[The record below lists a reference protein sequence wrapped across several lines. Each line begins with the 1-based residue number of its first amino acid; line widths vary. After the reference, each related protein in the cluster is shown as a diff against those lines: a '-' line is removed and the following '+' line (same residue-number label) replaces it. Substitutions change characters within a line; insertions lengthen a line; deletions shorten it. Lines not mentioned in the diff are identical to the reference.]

1 MRVSANQVT
10 IARLLGMPVV
20 AMLIYGDERL
30 RILGVVVGT
39 LIGLTDFLDGYL
51 ARKHGVTVLGSLLD
65 PVADKVF
72 VVASYIPYADG
83 GAIPWWAVAA
93 IMSRELVVTVLRSS
107 LELGGRRLPSS
118 KLAKTKTWVQMVG
131 LGLLVLIPILDRRE
145 ALPLLFAVPLAL
157 VLIAAVLV
165 RFVTGRVL
173 PGLWFAASVLAALLA
188 TAMFGSARTAE
199 TLLLALIVAITWV
212 SAWDYFVVGLAAL
225 WRASH
230 RRALHWL
237 RFAGGALL
245 PTLALA
251 AMGLGVAPGLVIV
264 VLLSAETA
272 RGAVDN
278 YIAHRRV
285 ADFSWAATLWSEIGL
300 LTVAAAVPTIATE
313 AALAAAATAS
323 VMCLRVVAKQMRTS
337 VPTAVAGQQAT
348 QEPGNCAGGILPGRR
363 D

>member
-20 AMLIYGDERL
+20 ATLIYGDEQL

-39 LIGLTDFLDGYL
+39 LIGLTDFVDGYL

-118 KLAKTKTWVQMVG
+118 RLAKIKTWVQMVG
-131 LGLLVLIPILDRRE
+131 LGLLVLTPILDRRG

-157 VLIAAVLV
+157 VLIAVVLV
-165 RFVTGRVL
+165 RFVTGRAL
-173 PGLWFAASVLAALLA
+173 SGLWFAASVLAGLLA
-188 TAMFGSARTAE
+188 TALFASAGVAE
-199 TLLLALIVAITWV
+199 MLLLALIVAITWV
-212 SAWDYFVVGLAAL
+212 SAWDYFVVGLPAL
-225 WRASH
+225 WRVSDH
-230 RRALHWL
+230 RARHWL
-237 RFAGGALL
+237 RFVGGALL
-245 PTLALA
+245 PALGLG
-251 AMGLGVAPGLVIV
+251 AMGAGIAPGVAIV

-278 YIAHRRV
+278 YVAHRRI
-285 ADFSWAATLWSEIGL
+285 ADFSWAVTLWSEIAL
-300 LTVAAAVPTIATE
+300 LGVAAAVPAIATE
-313 AALAAAATAS
+313 AAVAAAATAS
-323 VMCLRVVAKQMRTS
+323 ITCLVVVARQLRTS
-337 VPTAVAGQQAT
+337 APAAAAG
-348 QEPGNCAGGILPGRR
+348 E
-363 D
+363 